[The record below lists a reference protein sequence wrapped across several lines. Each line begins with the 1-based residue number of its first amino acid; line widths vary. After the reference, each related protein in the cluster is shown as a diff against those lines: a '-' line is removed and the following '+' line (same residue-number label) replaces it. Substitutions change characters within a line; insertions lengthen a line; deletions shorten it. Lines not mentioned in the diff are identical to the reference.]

1 MASNWM
7 IGLKKRGFPGISDR
21 TSWFFSFPK
30 KEKLIDTGF
39 CPFGFSGLWIS
50 NLLDGLVFLDIE
62 RLFDQSTS
70 DTKVYC
76 GKLVYNCRFALF

>member
-1 MASNWM
+1 LVF
-7 IGLKKRGFPGISDR
+7 G
-21 TSWFFSFPK
+21 FPK

-39 CPFGFSGLWIS
+39 FPLVFQDLGSS

-70 DTKVYC
+70 DTKVYAV
-76 GKLVYNCRFALF
+76 GEPGNCSFALF